1 MLAIA
6 DCTNASGN
14 DAWPSMAELCRKTR
28 LSERGVQK
36 GIRRCEELGELQVL
50 KNGGRGRTNRYRII
64 MQTPHDVRG
73 SEPVNPEQGSPEQG
87 AGFPVN
93 PERRSENPEQGS
105 LNPEPRSPGTRRTK
119 REPTTTRTAPRK
131 RSAEPADDP
140 AFARFWQ
147 TYPKRVAKPAAM
159 KAWKAAMKR
168 KADPEQIILAARR
181 YATDP
186 QRRESDIKY
195 TAYPATW
202 LNQERYADEP
212 TPSKA
217 AATGRSVRDEW
228 KYQR

>member
-36 GIRRCEELGELQVL
+36 GIRRCEELGELHVS
-50 KNGGRGRTNRYRII
+50 KNAGRGRTNRYRII
-64 MQTPHDVRG
+64 MQTPNVVRG
-73 SEPVNPEQGSPEQG
+73 NE
-87 AGFPVN
+87 A
-93 PERRSENPEQGS
+93 R
-105 LNPEPRSPGTRRTK
+105 NPEPRSPRTGFAPEQGSPK
-119 REPTTTRTAPRK
+119 TPNVVRETPNHVHPEPEEPEVEPEVTTARPASRK
-131 RSAEPADDP
+131 RSAEPAGDP
-140 AFARFWQ
+140 AFDRFWQ
-147 TYPKRVAKPAAM
+147 TYPKRVAKPAAIR
-159 KAWKAAMKR
+159 AWKAAMKR

-186 QRRESDIKY
+186 QRRESGDKY

-202 LNQERYADEP
+202 LNNERYADE
-212 TPSKA
+212 SALSEA
-217 AATGRSVRDEW
+217 AASGRSVRDEW